1 MSAKFKLF
9 LILTLS
15 VFATA
20 AGVYVI
26 QYQPP
31 TLMTGTGNGHEQQ
44 LTSVGQNS
52 SQLLAYPERDN
63 YQTIPLESINSA
75 MQGSDPANLA
85 LNMLNEVTSVKGKS
99 QIKVAYPQPNQALV
113 TITQINRTKNNTVG
127 AIKYRVE
134 MNRFGRSLLVSSPPV
149 WEIIWA
155 GSQVQCFSKNPA
167 QNKFSQNCD

>member
-1 MSAKFKLF
+1 MF

-15 VFATA
+15 MLAAT

-26 QYQPP
+26 QNQPP
-31 TLMTGTGNGHEQQ
+31 ALITGTANGHQQQ
-44 LTSVGQNS
+44 LTSVLEKS

-85 LNMLNEVTSVKGKS
+85 LNMLNEVTSVAGKS
-99 QIKVAYPQPNQALV
+99 QIEVAYPQPNQALV

-155 GSQVQCFSKNPA
+155 GSQVQCFSKGSV
-167 QNKFSQNCD
+167 QNKLGQNCN